1 MSKKKKADIKIK
13 KKISKKDLKRLE
25 KMDKQVNKD
34 YKKLIGEVRLI
45 KEDLYNV
52 DKAAKK
58 KAMKKAKGDKKLY
71 KKYYKEDK
79 KRLMKRMEVIEEM
92 ESFDLATNL
101 DNSLNNI
108 SYCVVL
114 FSKLVMSII
123 VTILSI
129 DSVKYNASEETLEKM
144 QSIYAVARNIAKN

>member
-1 MSKKKKADIKIK
+1 MSKKKKKANIKIK
-13 KKISKKDLKRLE
+13 KNISKKDMQKLK
-25 KMDKQVNKD
+25 KIDKQVNKD
-34 YKKLIGEVRLI
+34 YKKLIGEVTLI
-45 KEDLYNV
+45 KEELYNV
-52 DKAAKK
+52 DKAAQK

-79 KRLMKRMEVIEEM
+79 KRIKKRMEVIEEM

-108 SYCVVL
+108 SYCIVL
-114 FSKLVMSII
+114 LSKLVMSVI

-129 DSVKYNASEETLEKM
+129 DTVKYNASEETLNKL
-144 QSIYAVARNIAKN
+144 QSVYSVARNISK

>member
-1 MSKKKKADIKIK
+1 MSKKKKKANIKIK
-13 KKISKKDLKRLE
+13 KNISKKDMKQLK
-25 KMDKQVNKD
+25 KMDKQLDKN
-34 YKKLIGEVRLI
+34 YKKLIGEVKLI

-58 KAMKKAKGDKKLY
+58 KAMKRAKGDKKLY

-79 KRLMKRMEVIEEM
+79 KRLLKRMEVIEEM

-108 SYCVVL
+108 S
-114 FSKLVMSII
+114 
-123 VTILSI
+123 
-129 DSVKYNASEETLEKM
+129 
-144 QSIYAVARNIAKN
+144 

>member
-1 MSKKKKADIKIK
+1 MAKKKKKAKKLSKQDIKQL
-13 KKISKKDLKRLE
+13 KKI
-25 KMDKQVNKD
+25 DKQVDKN
-34 YKKLIGEVRLI
+34 YKKLIGEVKLI
-45 KEDLYNV
+45 KEDLYNT

-79 KRLMKRMEVIEEM
+79 KRIQKRMQVIREM

-101 DNSLNNI
+101 DDSLSNL

-114 FSKLVMSII
+114 LSKLVMSLI
-123 VTILSI
+123 VTVLSI
-129 DSVKYNASEETLEKM
+129 DSVKYNASEETLSKL
-144 QSIYAVARNIAKN
+144 QNVYTVARNISKN

>member
-1 MSKKKKADIKIK
+1 MAKKKKKNTKMIK
-13 KKISKKDLKRLE
+13 KLSKKDMKQLK
-25 KMDKQVNKD
+25 KIDKQVNKD

-58 KAMKKAKGDKKLY
+58 KAMKKAKGDKNLY

-79 KRLMKRMEVIEEM
+79 NRIKKRMQVIKEM

-108 SYCVVL
+108 SYCIVL
-114 FSKLVMSII
+114 LSKLIMSVI
-123 VTILSI
+123 VTVLSI
-129 DSVKYNASEETLEKM
+129 DTVKYNASEETLSKL
-144 QSIYAVARNIAKN
+144 QSVYTVARNISK